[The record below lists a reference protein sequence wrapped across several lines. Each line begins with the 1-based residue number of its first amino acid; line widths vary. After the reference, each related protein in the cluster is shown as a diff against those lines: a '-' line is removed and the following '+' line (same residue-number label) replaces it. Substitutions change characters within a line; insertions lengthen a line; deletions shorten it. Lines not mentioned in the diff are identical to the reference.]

1 MVAGWFRGR
10 MTISE
15 LLDMPVGYIQT
26 LYSMAIEE
34 SEASKKES
42 EEGKTSSKAM
52 EALEDEIM

>member
-1 MVAGWFRGR
+1 

-26 LYSMAIEE
+26 LYSMAIDE
-34 SEASKKES
+34 SEAAKKES
-42 EEGKTSSKAM
+42 EEGKTSAKAM